1 MKIKKDRENKKQ
13 EQTIDAQTD
22 VMEELDDETMNKVSG
37 AGGSNPFS
45 NASRVPLKEI
55 PDGSRGN
62 I

>member
-1 MKIKKDRENKKQ
+1 MKIKKNRENKKQ

-37 AGGSNPFS
+37 AGGFNPFGDVP
-45 NASRVPLKEI
+45 RVPLQEI
-55 PDGSRGN
+55 QEEQREN